1 MMPPQ
6 MAPSPSPFQ
15 QEQGC
20 PGLVSFPA
28 TGTLFPRCLGTLTYC
43 WAPLPASLGKS
54 LPAYTDG
61 ALGKQRGAERGGSGA
76 VLSPTDPFLDGQ
88 RGESQEW
95 EQVCMDTDLRG
106 HRGSARS
113 FGCDKCSGTPRE
125 ERHKGCKL
133 TLKKVMVAPSLTAP
147 YSILVCL
154 AKSSAEPMG
163 DSILS
168 TVKKAAKFAV

>member
-1 MMPPQ
+1 M
-6 MAPSPSPFQ
+6 
-15 QEQGC
+15 
-20 PGLVSFPA
+20 
-28 TGTLFPRCLGTLTYC
+28 
-43 WAPLPASLGKS
+43 
-54 LPAYTDG
+54 
-61 ALGKQRGAERGGSGA
+61 A
-76 VLSPTDPFLDGQ
+76 VLSPTNPFLDGQ
-88 RGESQEW
+88 RGEGQER
-95 EQVCMDTDLRG
+95 EQVGMDTGLCG
-106 HRGSARS
+106 HRGS

-125 ERHKGCKL
+125 QRHKGCKL